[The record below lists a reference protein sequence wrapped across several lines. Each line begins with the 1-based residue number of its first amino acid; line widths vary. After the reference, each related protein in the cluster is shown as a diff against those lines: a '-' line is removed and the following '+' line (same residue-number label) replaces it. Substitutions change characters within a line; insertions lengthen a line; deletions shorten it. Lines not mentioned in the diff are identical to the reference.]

1 MSVNKGGRPKGY
13 IMSQKTKD
21 MISVANKGNKSRIR
35 KAVSINGVKYK
46 SILEASKM
54 LDLARGTL
62 TNRINS
68 NNTMWQDWFY
78 L

>member
-1 MSVNKGGRPKGY
+1 MINKGGRPKGY

-21 MISVANKGNKSRIR
+21 MISVANKGNVNRIR
-35 KAVSINGVKYK
+35 KAVSINGVKYS
-46 SILEASKM
+46 SILEASKQ
-54 LDLARGTL
+54 LNIARGTL

-68 NNTMWQDWFY
+68 NNTMWKDWCY